1 MHKLNKPTASVEDDE
16 DAMFDLIDDFC
27 LVADKSAKRVSANE
41 NAAKSTFFRRFL
53 PCRYKML
60 RLF

>member
-27 LVADKSAKRVSANE
+27 LVADKSAKRVSVNE
-41 NAAKSTFFRRFL
+41 NAAKSTFF
-53 PCRYKML
+53 
-60 RLF
+60 